1 MKKIKEYL
9 IIIIL
14 FLIILIL
21 ALIFIFISKN
31 NENNNISK
39 CEIVLMGE
47 DYMTLYKNDPYNE
60 PGYYYYCNG
69 KIERDGIKVSKIDTS
84 IIGEQKIIYS
94 KDGYVKTRTINIIK
108 DDRFDEKKII
118 FKLKNDELVI
128 INQNDNYIDDG
139 VIALYDNENI
149 ISYVTTE
156 NNVDTSIPG
165 NYIIKYVLSYKGY
178 EKTLEKQIRVL
189 AINDLELTTKVEN
202 KSNNISI
209 ISIEAVGTNFAYLVL
224 PNGDRIANRSYTY
237 SVSKNGVY
245 TIYAYDKFGNFQKK
259 DVEIKNIDTIPP
271 VGTCKVSNTLTKST
285 INVSATDNSG
295 IAKYSYYAS
304 NILLSENKYSKYE
317 FNRRLEKDVY
327 VLVYDTAGN
336 KSKIVCNIELD
347 KKLNGYVQLAHMGY
361 RVNGAK
367 DNSKESYLAA
377 AKAGYYGIEGDLQ
390 LRGNGL
396 AMVHDRGKSYCSF
409 EEYLKIIKEY
419 NLVGIVDLKSSS
431 YFKQYGSWKKM
442 VQDAVNMVKSYGMLD
457 QIVWQG
463 GIVEYIVEIKRIE
476 PNAVTWLLWN
486 NSSTGLTRII
496 NDAKKSQAIGVNI
509 NKKII
514 SQKIVNTLHNN
525 GLKVSTYSCDSKSDK
540 EKYNNMN
547 VDYIMSNKP

>member
-1 MKKIKEYL
+1 MRKIKEYL

-69 KIERDGIKVSKIDTS
+69 KVERDGIKVSKIDTS

-94 KDGYVKTRTINIIK
+94 KDGYIKTRTINIIK

-224 PNGDRIANRSYTY
+224 PNGDRIASKNYTY

-285 INVSATDNSG
+285 INVSASDNGG

-317 FNRRLEKDVY
+317 FNRRLEKEVY

-347 KKLNGYVQLAHMGY
+347 KKLNGYVQLSHMGY

>member
-189 AINDLELTTKVEN
+189 AINDLELTTNVEN

-224 PNGDRIANRSYTY
+224 PNGDRIASKNYNY

-271 VGTCKVSNTLTKST
+271 VGTCKVSNTLTKSA

-317 FNRRLEKDVY
+317 FNKRLEKDVY

-347 KKLNGYVQLAHMGY
+347 KKLNGYVQLSHMGY

-457 QIVWQG
+457 QIVWQC

>member
-9 IIIIL
+9 IIIL

-69 KIERDGIKVSKIDTS
+69 KVEKDGIKVSKIDTS

-224 PNGDRIANRSYTY
+224 PNGDRIASKNYNY

-271 VGTCKVSNTLTKST
+271 VGTCKVSNTLTKSA

-317 FNRRLEKDVY
+317 FNRRLEKEVY

-347 KKLNGYVQLAHMGY
+347 KKLNGYVQLSHMGY

-457 QIVWQG
+457 QIVWQC

>member
-9 IIIIL
+9 IIIL

-47 DYMTLYKNDPYNE
+47 DYMTLYENDPYNE

-69 KIERDGIKVSKIDTS
+69 KVERDGIKVSKIDTS

-178 EKTLEKQIRVL
+178 EKVLEKKIRVL

-202 KSNNISI
+202 KSNNNFV
-209 ISIEAVGTNFAYLVL
+209 ISIEASGTNFAYLVL
-224 PNGDRIANRSYTY
+224 PNGDRIASKNYNY

-285 INVSATDNSG
+285 INVSASDNGG

-317 FNRRLEKDVY
+317 FNRRLEKEVY

-347 KKLNGYVQLAHMGY
+347 KKLNGYVQLSHMGY

>member
-224 PNGDRIANRSYTY
+224 PNGDRIASKNYNY

-271 VGTCKVSNTLTKST
+271 VGTCKVSNTLTKSA

-295 IAKYSYYAS
+295 IAKYSYHAS

-317 FNRRLEKDVY
+317 FNRRLEKEVY

-347 KKLNGYVQLAHMGY
+347 KKLNGYVQLSHMGY

-457 QIVWQG
+457 QIVWQC

>member
-224 PNGDRIANRSYTY
+224 PNGDRIASKNYNY

-271 VGTCKVSNTLTKST
+271 VGTCKVSNTLTKSA

-317 FNRRLEKDVY
+317 FNKRLEKDVY

-347 KKLNGYVQLAHMGY
+347 KKLNGYVQLSHMGY

-457 QIVWQG
+457 QIVWQC

>member
-1 MKKIKEYL
+1 
-9 IIIIL
+9 
-14 FLIILIL
+14 
-21 ALIFIFISKN
+21 
-31 NENNNISK
+31 
-39 CEIVLMGE
+39 MGE

-224 PNGDRIANRSYTY
+224 PNGDRIASKNYNY

-271 VGTCKVSNTLTKST
+271 VGTCKVSNTLTKSA

-317 FNRRLEKDVY
+317 FNKRLEKDVY

-347 KKLNGYVQLAHMGY
+347 KKLNGYVQLSHMGY

-457 QIVWQG
+457 QIVWQC